1 MRDQQ
6 SRTSAWEEAN
16 ATWRERVKVLVMLL
30 LLLIMMMRMA
40 AMAIVF

>member
-30 LLLIMMMRMA
+30 LLLLLLLMA